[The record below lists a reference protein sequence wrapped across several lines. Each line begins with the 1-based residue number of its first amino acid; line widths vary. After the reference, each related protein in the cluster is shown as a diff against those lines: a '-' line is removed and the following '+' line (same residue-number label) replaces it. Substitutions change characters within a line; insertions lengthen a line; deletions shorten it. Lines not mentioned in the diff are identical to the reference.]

1 LRTQKVSAGKVWA
14 IHILRIE
21 NVAKFITG
29 KDIAPRYYEF

>member
-1 LRTQKVSAGKVWA
+1 LAWEVWV
-14 IHILRIE
+14 IHILGIE